1 MTIMITGGTGFLG
14 SYLARHLV
22 EEKGESH
29 VVLFDMY
36 PTMSRIES
44 IKDNV
49 TVVHGD
55 ILEQS
60 EILVTMNRFNV
71 DRVVHLAA
79 ILGDAL
85 PEKIVPYLRVQ
96 SMGSANVF
104 EACRL
109 HGVERIAY
117 ASSAAVY
124 LGNPTPFDEVD
135 EDDPPMP
142 ANLYGASK
150 LWGEHVLEVY
160 REKHGLDYVAL
171 RPTSVFGLGRGQR
184 GSWPSRLTPIPEVPH
199 HMVLPERAALGE
211 PITMPKGDTPT
222 DWMYGADAAEAW
234 YLALTVK
241 DPAHRVFNVRSER
254 RTVGDVTRFLR
265 RILPDARIDE
275 ETDPMAAP
283 LQLMSNKRLVEDLGF
298 KAKWTMET
306 GMVDYLSRIRVE
318 AGLAPIEIA
327 PD

>member
-1 MTIMITGGTGFLG
+1 MTILITGGTGFLG

-22 EEKGESH
+22 QEKGENN

-36 PTMSRIES
+36 PTMSRVEE

-49 TVVHGD
+49 TLVHGD

-60 EILVTMNRFNV
+60 EILATMDRYRV

-79 ILGDAL
+79 ILGDAV
-85 PEKIVPYLRVQ
+85 PEKFIPYLRVQ
-96 SMGSANVF
+96 CMGSANVF

-109 HGVERIAY
+109 HGVERVAY

-124 LGNPTPFDEVD
+124 LGNPNPLDEVD
-135 EDDPPMP
+135 EDVAPIP
-142 ANLYGASK
+142 ASLYGVSK
-150 LWGEHVLEVY
+150 LWGEHVLQVY
-160 REKHGLDYVAL
+160 RERHGLDYVAL

-199 HMVLPERAALGE
+199 HMVLPELAALGE

-222 DWMYGADAAEAW
+222 DWIYGADAAEAW

-254 RTVGDVTRFLR
+254 RTVGDVTSYLG

-275 ETDPMAAP
+275 ETEPVAEP
-283 LQLMSNKRLVEDLGF
+283 LQLMSNRRLVEDLGF

-306 GMVDYLSRIRVE
+306 GMVDYLNRVRAQ
-318 AGLAPIEIA
+318 AGMPPVAPA
-327 PD
+327 

>member
-1 MTIMITGGTGFLG
+1 MTILITGGTGFLG

-22 EEKGESH
+22 QEKGENN

-36 PTMSRIES
+36 PTMSRVEE

-49 TVVHGD
+49 TLVHGD

-60 EILVTMNRFNV
+60 EILATMDRYRV

-79 ILGDAL
+79 ILGDAV
-85 PEKIVPYLRVQ
+85 PGKFVPYLRVQ
-96 SMGSANVF
+96 CMGSANVF

-109 HGVERIAY
+109 HSVERVAY

-124 LGNPTPFDEVD
+124 LGNPNPLDEVD
-135 EDDPPMP
+135 EDVAPIP
-142 ANLYGASK
+142 ASLYGVSK
-150 LWGEHVLEVY
+150 LWGEHVLQVY
-160 REKHGLDYVAL
+160 RERHGLDYVAL

-199 HMVLPERAALGE
+199 HMVLPELAALGE

-222 DWMYGADAAEAW
+222 DWIYGADAAEAW

-254 RTVGDVTRFLR
+254 RTVGDVTSYLG

-275 ETDPMAAP
+275 ETEPVAEP
-283 LQLMSNKRLVEDLGF
+283 LQLMSNRRLVEDLGF

-306 GMVDYLSRIRVE
+306 GMVDYLNRVRAQ
-318 AGLAPIEIA
+318 AGMPPVAPA
-327 PD
+327 

>member
-96 SMGSANVF
+96 SIGSANVF

-184 GSWPSRLTPIPEVPH
+184 GSW
-199 HMVLPERAALGE
+199 

>member
-1 MTIMITGGTGFLG
+1 MTILITGGTGFLG

-22 EEKGESH
+22 QEKGENN

-36 PTMSRIES
+36 PTMSRVEE

-49 TVVHGD
+49 TLVHGD

-60 EILVTMNRFNV
+60 EILATMDRYRV

-79 ILGDAL
+79 ILGDAV
-85 PEKIVPYLRVQ
+85 PEKFVPYLRVQ
-96 SMGSANVF
+96 CMGSANVF

-109 HGVERIAY
+109 HGVERVAY

-124 LGNPTPFDEVD
+124 LGNPNPLDEVD
-135 EDDPPMP
+135 EDVAPIP
-142 ANLYGASK
+142 ASLYGVSK
-150 LWGEHVLEVY
+150 LWGEHVLQVY
-160 REKHGLDYVAL
+160 RERHGLDYVAL

-199 HMVLPERAALGE
+199 HMVLPELAALGE

-222 DWMYGADAAEAW
+222 DWIYGADAAEAW

-254 RTVGDVTRFLR
+254 RTVGDVTSYLG

-275 ETDPMAAP
+275 ETEPVAEP
-283 LQLMSNKRLVEDLGF
+283 LQLMSNRRLVEDLGF

-306 GMVDYLSRIRVE
+306 GMVDYLNRVRAQ
-318 AGLAPIEIA
+318 AGMPPVAPA
-327 PD
+327 

>member
-1 MTIMITGGTGFLG
+1 MTILITGGTGFLG

-22 EEKGESH
+22 QEKGENN

-36 PTMSRIES
+36 PTMSRVEE

-49 TVVHGD
+49 TLVHGD

-60 EILVTMNRFNV
+60 EILATMDRYRV

-79 ILGDAL
+79 ILGDAP
-85 PEKIVPYLRVQ
+85 PEKFVPYLRVQ
-96 SMGSANVF
+96 CMGSANVF

-109 HGVERIAY
+109 HGVERVAY

-124 LGNPTPFDEVD
+124 LGNPNPLDEVD
-135 EDDPPMP
+135 EDVAPIP
-142 ANLYGASK
+142 ASLYGVSK
-150 LWGEHVLEVY
+150 LWGEHVLQVY
-160 REKHGLDYVAL
+160 RERHGLDYVAL

-199 HMVLPERAALGE
+199 HMVLPELAALGE
-211 PITMPKGDTPT
+211 PITIPKGDTPT
-222 DWMYGADAAEAW
+222 GWIYGADAAEAW

-254 RTVGDVTRFLR
+254 STVGDVTSYLG

-275 ETDPMAAP
+275 ETEPVAEP
-283 LQLMSNKRLVEDLGF
+283 LQLMSNRRLVEDLVMSHPML
-298 KAKWTMET
+298 KSA
-306 GMVDYLSRIRVE
+306 R
-318 AGLAPIEIA
+318 
-327 PD
+327 